1 MSDWTP
7 GPGRWHRP
15 DEEEDENQERE
26 EEAERWGTP
35 KDHRVPGNQPLDSA
49 MAGEIAA
56 MVEQLATYLLF
67 VAIQDIV
74 SREAGGVAE
83 GDANRLFAAAHAIRT
98 MTHTL
103 DSAEKRIVELRLFSK
118 ISREAREVICERIA
132 ALRRLE

>member
-7 GPGRWHRP
+7 GPGRWHQP
-15 DEEEDENQERE
+15 DDEDENEERAA
-26 EEAERWGTP
+26 EAERWGTP
-35 KDHRVPGNQPLDSA
+35 KRTRIPGNQPLDSD

-56 MVEQLATYLLF
+56 MLEHLATNLLF
-67 VAIQDIV
+67 VAIQDVV
-74 SREAGGVAE
+74 SRDAGGVAE

-132 ALRRLE
+132 ESRLLP